1 MKYFKYQYQ
10 DSLGEI
16 WGLFS
21 GLANL
26 SREEVL
32 NKNKRWDYSHTS
44 EIINSAMN
52 GNLPKNHENFD
63 LKAYEIACSKTDEI
77 EISKSRKKFLT
88 IVDKVNGSETDTVG
102 YGEIS
107 SNDSRLQTVNEALE
121 LFEDNEEF
129 EYCLSQLYNLRKDY
143 IIEKGVDPVEMLAS
157 SLKGIPEAVSS
168 IVELVSEDTILK
180 HIIEVLCENGEDKL
194 QGRLEVAL

>member
-1 MKYFKYQYQ
+1 MNYFKYQYQ

-26 SREEVL
+26 SRGEVL

-44 EIINSAMN
+44 EIISSAMN
-52 GNLPKNHENFD
+52 GNLPKNHEDFD
-63 LKAYEIACSKTDEI
+63 LRSYEIACARTDEI
-77 EISKSRKKFLT
+77 ELSKSKKKYLT
-88 IVDKVNGSETDTVG
+88 IVDKINGSDDAVG

-107 SNDSRLQTVNEALE
+107 SNDSRLKVVNDALE

-129 EYCLSQLYNLRKDY
+129 ECCLSQLYNLREDY
-143 IIEKGVDPVEMLAS
+143 IIERGVDPAVMLYN

-168 IVELVSEDTILK
+168 IVELVSEDLVLK
-180 HIIEVLCENGEDKL
+180 HIIEVLCETGKDCL
-194 QGRLEVAL
+194 QSRLEFAL